1 MSPADKM
8 HATNS
13 QPGSCS
19 GVRQIFLYN
28 WHFYAA
34 ALVLDLAA
42 VLLLMRFSPQA
53 GIRFA
58 IYLISTLATFWALS
72 SLLVSHYVYDR
83 SQLYQWK
90 WLTALLKDGAGNWA
104 NIHAGLDQT
113 SNSLTQLFP
122 STRRRILDIYLPSE
136 MSEPSIRR
144 ARHYA
149 EGATAPEK
157 ANPSALPLEDCECD
171 TIFLIFV
178 AHELRSPQARYQLFR
193 EIHRAL
199 TLGGRVVLV
208 EHLRDWNNVLAYGP
222 GALHFFSGRQWHNV
236 CIKAGL
242 YVVDEFRVTPF
253 VMCFIFAKRTASE
266 AIDSRHAGTT
276 SCG

>member
-8 HATNS
+8 HATHNQS
-13 QPGSCS
+13 VSCS
-19 GVRQIFLYN
+19 GAWQIFLYN

-34 ALVLDLAA
+34 AFVLDLAA
-42 VLLLMRFSPQA
+42 VPLLMRISPQA
-53 GIRFA
+53 GIRIA
-58 IYLISTLATFWALS
+58 IYLIATLATFWALS

-90 WLTALLKDGAGNWA
+90 WLAALLKNGAGKWA

-113 SNSLTQLFP
+113 SDSLIRLFP

-144 ARHYA
+144 ARHHA

-178 AHELRSPQARYQLFR
+178 AHELRRPQARLQFFR

-199 TLGGRVVLV
+199 TPGGRVVLV

-222 GALHFFSGRQWHNV
+222 GALHFFSERQWHNV

-242 YVVDEFRVTPF
+242 YVVDEFRITPF
-253 VMCFIFAKRTASE
+253 VRCFVFAKRTASE
-266 AIDSRHAGTT
+266 AIGSRHAGTT
-276 SCG
+276 PCG